1 MNFDVLRQKIL
12 EKAIRGE
19 LVPQLESEPK
29 VKQIGEAPEDV
40 PFAIPEKWKWVSASY
55 VQTLVRGVT
64 FPASAKAKTQ
74 TSNSICCLTT
84 GSVQEKYA
92 NKADV
97 FVDQS
102 FMKNTRQILQVGD
115 VVISSANSKELV
127 GKSIL
132 WEDNSGMQKTF
143 GGFLTV
149 ARVKDSQSVI
159 PEYLF
164 LVYRYMFKTGYFANL
179 STQTTNIANLS
190 NKLLD
195 SLAFPIA
202 PLAEQKRIATQ
213 INQLFE
219 QIDCAEKAYKE
230 LSGPLS
236 ERFRQLCLEKAIQGK
251 LVPQLESEP
260 EVRQLG
266 EVPENVPFAIPEKWK
281 WVKLENLGKWK
292 SGGTPSRSHR
302 EYYENGTIPW
312 LKTGDLNDGVIK
324 SVGEYITNAGLENS
338 SAHINPAGSV
348 LIAMYGATIGKVGIL
363 QFPCATNQACCACV
377 LKENICDQWYLFYFL
392 LSQRKNF
399 IALGAGGAQP
409 NISRTKI
416 VNSWIPLPPLEEQHR
431 IVAKLNEL
439 IGFISQLAQTI
450 STP

>member
-1 MNFDVLRQKIL
+1 MLVDIEYLQRYLNSISLAKYVSGSAQPKLTQKNMMQILVPLPSLSEQCRISRKVKQLFEQIDCGEKAYNEFSGPLSERFRQLCL
-12 EKAIRGE
+12 EKAIQGK
-19 LVPQLESEPK
+19 LVPQLENEPK

-132 WEDNSGMQKTF
+132 WEDNSGVQKTF

-164 LVYRYMFKTGYFANL
+164 LVYRYMFKIGYFANL
-179 STQTTNIANLS
+179 SAQTTNIANLS

-195 SLAFPIA
+195 SLVFPI
-202 PLAEQKRIATQ
+202 
-213 INQLFE
+213 
-219 QIDCAEKAYKE
+219 
-230 LSGPLS
+230 
-236 ERFRQLCLEKAIQGK
+236 
-251 LVPQLESEP
+251 
-260 EVRQLG
+260 
-266 EVPENVPFAIPEKWK
+266 
-281 WVKLENLGKWK
+281 
-292 SGGTPSRSHR
+292 
-302 EYYENGTIPW
+302 
-312 LKTGDLNDGVIK
+312 
-324 SVGEYITNAGLENS
+324 
-338 SAHINPAGSV
+338 
-348 LIAMYGATIGKVGIL
+348 
-363 QFPCATNQACCACV
+363 
-377 LKENICDQWYLFYFL
+377 
-392 LSQRKNF
+392 
-399 IALGAGGAQP
+399 
-409 NISRTKI
+409 
-416 VNSWIPLPPLEEQHR
+416 PPLEEQRR
-431 IVAKLNEL
+431 IAAKLNEL
-439 IGFISQLAQTI
+439 LGAVVQLENTI
-450 STP
+450 SAT